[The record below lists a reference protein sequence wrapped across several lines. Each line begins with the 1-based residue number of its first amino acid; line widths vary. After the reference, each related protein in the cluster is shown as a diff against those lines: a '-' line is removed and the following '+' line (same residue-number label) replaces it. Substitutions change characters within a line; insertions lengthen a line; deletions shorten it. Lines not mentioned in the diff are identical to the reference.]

1 MKHGHT
7 RYMRFAD
14 AREAFNRA
22 THSDALPEMQ
32 LAESNQP
39 VEITGSHCWAV
50 IPIGVILAFGL
61 VALWAS
67 KGWTGL

>member
-7 RYMRFAD
+7 RHLRFAD
-14 AREAFNRA
+14 TLEAFNRA

-32 LAESNQP
+32 LAPAESTQP

-50 IPIGVILAFGL
+50 IPIGFVLVVILTVIGANTL
-61 VALWAS
+61 
-67 KGWTGL
+67 